1 MKNNGLLFITLAIV
15 ALGFSVYA
23 VKTSHDLRT
32 ENAAL
37 LEKLS
42 GADQEANEEY
52 ELAKAMFYMQWHSG
66 KLWFAGK
73 NQNWELAAFY
83 AHEVEETI
91 EEIEEAQ
98 VEEDGHDIST
108 LVHTMTL
115 PFLEQ
120 VEEAI
125 EKKDVVVFES
135 AYKNLVQSCNACHQV
150 TGKPFIKITIP
161 EVPFPGNQ
169 DFTKD

>member
-1 MKNNGLLFITLAIV
+1 MKNNSLLFIILAIV

-23 VKTSHDLRT
+23 VKTSNDLKK

-37 LEKLS
+37 LDKHS
-42 GADQEANEEY
+42 GADQEANEEF
-52 ELAKAMFYMQWHSG
+52 ELAKAMFYMQWHTG
-66 KLWFAGK
+66 KLWFAGT
-73 NQNWELAAFY
+73 NENWDLAAFY
-83 AHEVEETI
+83 AHELEETI
-91 EEIEEAQ
+91 EEIEEAK
-98 VEEDGHDIST
+98 VEEDGHDVSN

-115 PFLEQ
+115 PFVEQ

-135 AYKNLVQSCNACHQV
+135 AYQNLVQSCNACHQV

-161 EVPFPGNQ
+161 ELPFPGNQ
-169 DFTKD
+169 DFSK